1 MIKKSLK
8 GNILFPSVIIL
19 VFLVIIMTAYSSLEF
34 YKFTSNLANE
44 NIAMAARNLK
54 NYIKEYGDHS
64 KTAAVSIAYYPDVI
78 KTVRERD
85 TEGILKA
92 LNVLLELHK
101 VTYITIT
108 DETGTVLARSYEP
121 MRSVDSALHL
131 QNIKDALNG
140 KISTYCETGPL
151 IKVSIH
157 TGAPIYDYD
166 GSLIGALSTGVRLD
180 DNESMDNLKA
190 LFNADFSVFLG
201 DERIATTITHNGQRA
216 VGTKIDPEIA
226 KIVTETKQ
234 EFFGNADV
242 FGIRYYAFFLPL
254 IDTRGEPFAILV
266 AGLSNT
272 ELTVERNTLIINN
285 AIIGITGLILSIAV
299 ILYIITKSLK
309 PVNKLVRLVSDVTQG
324 KINADIDRTLVKKD
338 EIGLLISDVYSLID
352 VIKSLLGD
360 LSELTRRLNVSG
372 GVDFQLDTGKYS
384 GSYKEIIDGIK
395 ALGDSISMK
404 NKTMAVMDFL
414 DTMIF
419 VTDFD
424 YNILYVNQSLID
436 TYNLDRENCFKH
448 KCYKFIRNLDEPCPF
463 CRMGELDA
471 NSGSYS
477 TTDYAYTFDECL
489 NKWIGGKAAIIPW
502 IDGSMV
508 FCNYF
513 NDKTEL
519 KNYEEQ
525 LHEAAHRAEAAS
537 IAKSAFLANMSHE
550 IRTPMNSIM
559 GFSEL
564 ALDGETSVKTR
575 DYLFKIL
582 ANAEWLLQIV
592 NDILD
597 ISKIES
603 GKMELEKI
611 PFDMRELFAECR
623 TLVMPKAVEK
633 GINLH
638 FYAEP
643 NMGKKPLGDPT
654 RLRQALVNLLSNAVK
669 FTNTG
674 AVKLYASVKE
684 ETEKAITALF
694 EIKDSGIGMTGEQ
707 IEKIFDPFTQAE
719 TGTTRK
725 YGGTGLGLTITK
737 NIVELMGGK
746 LLVESAVGAGSKFS
760 FTITFDAI
768 DAAEY
773 EILDQ
778 KNIFKETGKPKFEGE
793 ILLCEDNVMNQ
804 QVICE
809 HLARVG
815 LRTIIA
821 DNGKNGLE
829 MVKNR
834 MEKGEKQFD
843 LIFMDIYMPVMDG
856 LEASAKIFELGLS
869 LPIVAMTAN
878 IMSSD
883 MEIYKKS
890 GMSGCIGKPFTS
902 QELWR
907 CLLKY
912 LKPVNNP
919 DAAGENA
926 QADIPIDYDLEFRKS
941 LIRTFNGSN
950 RTKINEIKTALEE
963 GDIKLAHRLVHTLK
977 GNAGQIGI
985 TALQQAAAGVES
997 GLKDGINLVTGDQL
1011 ALLEKEL
1018 NAALLEFAS
1027 PTEETSRPVPAF

>member
-1 MIKKSLK
+1 
-8 GNILFPSVIIL
+8 
-19 VFLVIIMTAYSSLEF
+19 MTAYSSLEF
-34 YKFTSNLANE
+34 YKFTSNLSNE
-44 NIAMAARNLK
+44 SIALVARNLK
-54 NYIKEYGDHS
+54 NYIKEYENHS
-64 KTAAVSIAYYPDVI
+64 RVAAVSIAYHPDVV
-78 KTVRERD
+78 KSVRERD

-92 LNVLLELHK
+92 LNVLLESHK

-108 DETGTVLARSYEP
+108 DETGIVLARSYEP
-121 MRSVDSALHL
+121 LRSGDSAFHL
-131 QNIKDALNG
+131 QNIRDALSG
-140 KISTYCETGPL
+140 KISTYCESGPL
-151 IKVSIH
+151 IKISVH

-166 GSLIGALSTGVRLD
+166 GSLIGALSTGVRFD
-180 DNESMDNLKA
+180 DNESMDNLKE
-190 LFNADFSVFLG
+190 LLNADFSVFLG
-201 DERIATTITHNGQRA
+201 DERIATTIMHDGQRA
-216 VGTKIDPEIA
+216 IGAKPDPEIT
-226 KIVTETKQ
+226 KIVTEVKQ
-234 EFFGNADV
+234 EYFGNV
-242 FGIRYYAFFLPL
+242 NIFGIRYYTFFLPL
-254 IDTRGEPFAILV
+254 VDTKGEPFAMLV

-272 ELTVERNTLIINN
+272 KLTTERNNIIINN
-285 AIIGITGLILSIAV
+285 AIIGIAGLILSIAV
-299 ILYIITKSLK
+299 ILYVITKSLK

-324 KINADIDRTLVKKD
+324 NVNVDIDRALAKND

-352 VIKSLLGD
+352 VIKSMLGD

-395 ALGDSISMK
+395 ALGDSILMK

-424 YNILYVNQSLID
+424 YNILYINQSLID
-436 TYNLDRENCFKH
+436 TYKLDREECFKH

-471 NSGSYS
+471 GSGSYS

-513 NDKTEL
+513 NDKTEM

-525 LHEAAHRAEAAS
+525 LYEAAHRAEAAS
-537 IAKSAFLANMSHE
+537 IAKSVFLANMSHE

-564 ALDGETSVKTR
+564 ALDGEVSPKTV
-575 DYLFKIL
+575 DYLAKIRT
-582 ANAEWLLQIV
+582 NAEWLLQIV

-611 PFDMRELFAECR
+611 PFDMSRLFAECR
-623 TLVMPKAVEK
+623 TLIMPKAVEK

-643 NMGKKPLGDPT
+643 NMRKKPLGDST

-669 FTNTG
+669 FTNAG
-674 AVKLYASVKE
+674 IVKLYASVKE
-684 ETEKAITALF
+684 ETEETITVFF
-694 EIKDSGIGMTGEQ
+694 EIKDSGIGMTEEQ
-707 IEKIFDPFTQAE
+707 IKKIFDPFTQAE

-746 LLVESAVGAGSKFS
+746 LSVESAVGIGSKFS
-760 FTITFDAI
+760 FTLTFDSI
-768 DAAEY
+768 DAVEY
-773 EILDQ
+773 KILDQ
-778 KNIFKETGKPKFEGE
+778 KKAFKEIEKPEFEGE
-793 ILLCEDNVMNQ
+793 ILLCEDNFMNQ

-815 LRTIIA
+815 LKTTVA
-821 DNGKNGLE
+821 DNGKLGVE
-829 MVKNR
+829 MVQKR

-843 LIFMDIYMPVMDG
+843 LIFMDIQMPVMDG
-856 LEASAKIFELGLS
+856 LEASAKILELGAGI
-869 LPIVAMTAN
+869 PIVAMTAN

-883 MEIYKKS
+883 LEIYRKS
-890 GMSGCIGKPFTS
+890 GMSGCVGKPFTS
-902 QELWR
+902 HELWQ
-907 CLLKY
+907 CLLQY
-912 LKPVNNP
+912 LKPVSRQ
-919 DAAGENA
+919 DAGQKSGQEEV
-926 QADIPIDYDLEFRKS
+926 PIDYDLEFRKS
-941 LIRTFNGSN
+941 IIKTFYNNN
-950 RTKINEIKTALEE
+950 RKKIEEIKSALDN
-963 GDIKLAHRLVHTLK
+963 GDIMTAYRLVHNLK
-977 GNAGQIGI
+977 SNAGQIDK
-985 TALQQAAAGVES
+985 TALQKAAADVES
-997 GLKDGINLVTGDQL
+997 ALKDEKNLVTAEQL

-1018 NAALLEFAS
+1018 NAALSEFAAL
-1027 PTEETSRPVPAF
+1027 PD

>member
-8 GNILFPSVIIL
+8 SNILFPSVIIM

-44 NIAMAARNLK
+44 NIAVAARYLK
-54 NYIKEYGDHS
+54 NFLKEYENHS
-64 KTAAVSIAYYPDVI
+64 RIAAVSIPHYPDI
-78 KTVRERD
+78 IRSVRERD

-92 LNVLLELHK
+92 LNVILESYG
-101 VTYITIT
+101 VTYVTVT
-108 DETGTVLARSYEP
+108 DETGIVLARSYEP
-121 MRSVDSALHL
+121 LRSGDSAFHL
-131 QNIKDALNG
+131 QNIRDALDG

-151 IKVSIH
+151 IKVSVH

-180 DNESMDNLKA
+180 DNESVDNLKK
-190 LFNADFSVFLG
+190 LLNADFSVFLG
-201 DERIATTITHNGQRA
+201 DERIATTHTHDGQRA
-216 VGTKIDPEIA
+216 IGTKLDPEIA
-226 KIVTETKQ
+226 KIITETKQ
-234 EFFGNADV
+234 EYFVNTDV
-242 FGIRYYAFFLPL
+242 YGIRYYAYYLPL
-254 IDTRGEPFAILV
+254 IDTKGETFAILV
-266 AGLSNT
+266 AGLSNEKLRT
-272 ELTVERNTLIINN
+272 ERNTIMINN

-309 PVNKLVRLVSDVTQG
+309 PVTKLVRLVSDVTQG
-324 KINADIDRTLVKKD
+324 NVNVDIDRTPVKKD
-338 EIGLLISDVYSLID
+338 EIGLLITDVYSLID
-352 VIKSLLGD
+352 VIKSMLGD

-372 GVDFQLDTGKYS
+372 GVDSQLDTRKYS

-404 NKTMAVMDFL
+404 NKAMAVMDFL

-424 YNILYVNQSLID
+424 YNILYVNQSLTD
-436 TYNLDRENCFKH
+436 TYNLDREKCFMQ
-448 KCYKFIRNLDEPCPF
+448 KCYKIIRNLDEPCSF
-463 CRMGELDA
+463 CRLKDLDPDG
-471 NSGSYS
+471 NTCS
-477 TTDYAYTFDECL
+477 TADYAYTFDEGL

-525 LHEAAHRAEAAS
+525 LHEAANKAEAAS
-537 IAKSAFLANMSHE
+537 VAKSAFLANMSHE

-564 ALDGETSVKTR
+564 ALDGEASAKTR
-575 DYLFKIL
+575 DYLAKIL

-623 TLVMPKAVEK
+623 TLIMPKAVEK

-643 NMGKKPLGDPT
+643 SMGKTPLGDST

-674 AVKLYASVKE
+674 TVKLYADVKE
-684 ETEKAITALF
+684 ETEKTIMVLF
-694 EIKDSGIGMTGEQ
+694 EIKDSGIGMTDEQ

-746 LLVESAVGAGSKFS
+746 LSVESAAGIGSKFS
-760 FTITFDAI
+760 FTLTFDAV
-768 DAAEY
+768 DKAEY
-773 EILDQ
+773 ETPDQ
-778 KNIFKETGKPKFEGE
+778 KNAFKEIEKPEFEGE
-793 ILLCEDNVMNQ
+793 ILLCEDNDMNQ

-815 LRTIIA
+815 LKTVIA
-821 DNGKNGLE
+821 DNGKIGVE
-829 MVKNR
+829 MIKNR

-843 LIFMDIYMPVMDG
+843 LVFMDIHMPVMDG
-856 LEASAKIFELGLS
+856 LEASSKIIELGAV
-869 LPIVAMTAN
+869 LPIIAMTAN
-878 IMSSD
+878 IMSGD
-883 MEIYKKS
+883 IDIYEQS
-890 GMSGCIGKPFTS
+890 GMNDYIGKPFTS

-912 LKPVNNP
+912 LKPVNKQ
-919 DAAGENA
+919 DTA
-926 QADIPIDYDLEFRKS
+926 QKDRQAEVPVDYDLEFRKT
-941 LIRTFNGSN
+941 LIEAFLKSGHDRF
-950 RTKINEIKTALEE
+950 REIKSALES
-963 GDIKLAHRLVHTLK
+963 GDIKLAHRLVHSLK
-977 GNAGQIGI
+977 GNAAQIEKP
-985 TALQQAAAGVES
+985 ALQKAAAAVELA
-997 GLKDGINLVTGDQL
+997 LKDEKNLVTDEQL

-1018 NAALLEFAS
+1018 NAALSQLAAGTAPS
-1027 PTEETSRPVPAF
+1027 G

>member
-1 MIKKSLK
+1 MIKRSLK
-8 GNILFPSVIIL
+8 GNILIPSVIIL
-19 VFLVIIMTAYSSLEF
+19 VFLVVVMTAYSSLEF
-34 YKFTSNLANE
+34 YKFTTNLANE
-44 NIAMAARNLK
+44 NIALAARNLK
-54 NYIKEYGDHS
+54 NNLKEYEAHS
-64 KTAAVSIAYYPDVI
+64 KLAAISISYHPDVI
-78 KTVRERD
+78 KSVRERD

-92 LNVLLELHK
+92 LYVLLESHR
-101 VTYITIT
+101 VTYITVT
-108 DETGTVLARSYEP
+108 DETGIVLARSYEP
-121 MRSVDSALHL
+121 MRSGDSAFHL
-131 QNIKDALNG
+131 QNIKDALDG
-140 KISTYCETGPL
+140 RISTYCETGPL
-151 IKVSIH
+151 IRVSIH

-166 GSLIGALSTGVRLD
+166 GTLIGALSAGVRLD
-180 DNESMDNLKA
+180 DNESADNLKE
-190 LFNADFSVFLG
+190 LLNADFSVFLG
-201 DERIATTITHNGQRA
+201 DERIATTLTHNGQRA
-216 VGTKIDPEIA
+216 TGTKLDPEIT
-226 KIVTETKQ
+226 KIVTETRR
-234 EFFGNADV
+234 EYFGYTEI

-254 IDTRGEPFAILV
+254 LDTRGEPFAILV
-266 AGLSNT
+266 AGLSN
-272 ELTVERNTLIINN
+272 EKLTTERNTIIINN
-285 AIIGITGLILSIAV
+285 AIIGITGLVLSIAV
-299 ILYIITKSLK
+299 ILYLITKILK

-324 KINADIDRTLVKKD
+324 NVNADIDRTLIKKD
-338 EIGLLISDVYSLID
+338 EIGLLIYDVYSLID
-352 VIKSLLGD
+352 VIKSMLGD

-424 YNILYVNQSLID
+424 YNILYVNQSLIN

-448 KCYKFIRNLDEPCPF
+448 KCYKFIRNLDEPCHF
-463 CRMGELDA
+463 CRMGELNAD
-471 NSGSYS
+471 SDSYS

-513 NDKTEL
+513 DDKTEL

-525 LHEAAHRAEAAS
+525 LHEAANRAEAAS

-564 ALDGETSVKTR
+564 ALDGEASAKTR
-575 DYLFKIL
+575 DYLSKIMS
-582 ANAEWLLQIV
+582 NAEWLLQIV

-611 PFDMRELFAECR
+611 PFDMRELFNECR

-643 NMGKKPLGDPT
+643 NIGKKPLGDST

-669 FTNTG
+669 FTNIG
-674 AVKLYASVKE
+674 AVKLYAAVKE
-684 ETEKAITALF
+684 ETEKSITVLF
-694 EIKDSGIGMTGEQ
+694 EIKDSGIGMTDEQ
-707 IEKIFDPFTQAE
+707 IKKIFDPFTQAE

-746 LLVESAVGAGSKFS
+746 LLVESAAGIGSKFS
-760 FTITFDAI
+760 FTVTFDAI
-768 DAAEY
+768 SAAEY
-773 EILDQ
+773 ETHDQ
-778 KNIFKETGKPKFEGE
+778 KNAFREIEKPEFKGE
-793 ILLCEDNVMNQ
+793 ILLCEDNLMNQ

-815 LRTIIA
+815 LKTVIA
-821 DNGKNGLE
+821 DNGKIGLE

-834 MEKGEKQFD
+834 IEKGEKQFD
-843 LIFMDIYMPVMDG
+843 LVFMDIFMPVMDG
-856 LEASAKIFELGLS
+856 LEASAKIFELGAGV
-869 LPIVAMTAN
+869 PIIAMTAN
-878 IMSSD
+878 IMSGD
-883 MEIYKKS
+883 LEVYRKS
-890 GMSGCIGKPFTS
+890 GMSGCVGKPFTS

-912 LKPVNNP
+912 LKPVNKQ
-919 DAAGENA
+919 NA
-926 QADIPIDYDLEFRKS
+926 EQKDRQEDVPIDYDLEFRKS
-941 LIRTFNGSN
+941 LQNVFLRDSRDNF
-950 RTKINEIKTALEE
+950 KEIISALDN
-963 GDIKLAHRLVHTLK
+963 GDIKLAHRLVHSLK
-977 GNAGQIGI
+977 GNAGQLGK
-985 TALQQAAAGVES
+985 TVLQKAASDVELALRDE
-997 GLKDGINLVTGDQL
+997 KNLVTGDQL

-1018 NAALLEFAS
+1018 NTALSEFAS
-1027 PTEETSRPVPAF
+1027 GVTPPAPD

>member
-8 GNILFPSVIIL
+8 GNILIPSVIIL

-44 NIAMAARNLK
+44 NIAMVARNLK
-54 NYIKEYGDHS
+54 SYIREYEDHS
-64 KTAAVSIAYYPDVI
+64 RVAAVSIANYPGVI
-78 KTVRERD
+78 RSVRERD
-85 TEGILKA
+85 REGILKA
-92 LNVLLELHK
+92 LNVMLETYK
-101 VTYITIT
+101 VTYITVT
-108 DETGTVLARSYEP
+108 DEEGIVLARSYEP
-121 MRSVDSALHL
+121 LRSGDSATHL
-131 QNIKDALNG
+131 QNIKDALDG
-140 KISTYCETGPL
+140 KVSTYCETGPL
-151 IKVSIH
+151 IRVSVH
-157 TGAPIYDYD
+157 TGAPLYDYN
-166 GSLIGALSTGVRLD
+166 GELIGALSTGLRLD
-180 DNESMDNLKA
+180 DNESMENLKE

-201 DERIATTITHNGQRA
+201 DERIATTLTHNGQRA
-216 VGTKIDPEIA
+216 IGTKTDPEIF
-226 KIVTETKQ
+226 KIVTETKR
-234 EFFGNADV
+234 EYFGNTDV

-254 IDTRGEPFAILV
+254 INTRDEPFAILV
-266 AGLSNT
+266 AGLSNA
-272 ELTVERNTLIINN
+272 ELTTERNTLIISS
-285 AIIGITGLILSIAV
+285 AIIGITGLIVSIGV
-299 ILYIITKSLK
+299 ILFITTRSLK

-324 KINADIDRTLVKKD
+324 NVNADIDRTLVKND
-338 EIGLLISDVYSLID
+338 EIGLLIYDVYSLID
-352 VIKSLLGD
+352 VIKSMLGD

-436 TYNLDRENCFKH
+436 TYHLDRENYYKK
-448 KCYKFIRNLDEPCPF
+448 KCYKFIRGMDEPCPF
-463 CRMGELDA
+463 CRIKELMK
-471 NSGSYS
+471 SGASYPN
-477 TTDYAYTFDECL
+477 TDYAYTFDEKI
-489 NKWIGGKAAIIPW
+489 NKWIGGRVAVIPW

-513 NDKTEL
+513 NDKTQM
-519 KNYEEQ
+519 KTYEEQ
-525 LHEAAHRAEAAS
+525 LHEAAYKAEAAS
-537 IAKSAFLANMSHE
+537 IAKSVFLANMSHE

-564 ALDGETSVKTR
+564 ALDGKVSAKTG
-575 DYLFKIL
+575 DYITKIQT
-582 ANAEWLLQIV
+582 NAEWLLQIV

-611 PFDMRELFAECR
+611 PFDMHELFSECR

-643 NMGKKPLGDPT
+643 NITKKPLGDPT

-674 AVKLYASVKE
+674 TVKLYAAVKE
-684 ETEKAITALF
+684 ETEKTITVLF
-694 EIKDSGIGMTGEQ
+694 EIKDSGIGMTDEQ

-746 LLVESAVGAGSKFS
+746 LLVESAQGIGSTFS
-760 FTITFDAI
+760 FTLAFDAI
-768 DAAEY
+768 DADEY
-773 EILDQ
+773 ETLDK
-778 KNIFKETGKPKFEGE
+778 KNLFKEIEKPEFEGE
-793 ILLCEDNVMNQ
+793 ILLCEDNDMNQ

-815 LRTIIA
+815 LKTVVA
-821 DNGKNGLE
+821 DNGSIGVE

-843 LIFMDIYMPVMDG
+843 LVFMDIYMPVMDG

-883 MEIYKKS
+883 LEIYKQS
-890 GMSGCIGKPFTS
+890 GMSGCVGKPFTS
-902 QELWR
+902 RELWR

-912 LKPVNNP
+912 LKPVNNA
-919 DAAGENA
+919 DTARKKTEAGSL
-926 QADIPIDYDLEFRKS
+926 IDFDLEFHNTLKRSFYNGGRKR
-941 LIRTFNGSN
+941 IE
-950 RTKINEIKTALEE
+950 EIKTALEE
-963 GDIKLAHRLVHTLK
+963 GDIKLAFRLVHTLK
-977 GNAGQIGI
+977 GNAGQLGI

-997 GLKDGINLVTGDQL
+997 GLKDGENPVTGDAL

-1018 NAALLEFAS
+1018 DAALAELAVTFS
-1027 PTEETSRPVPAF
+1027 